1 MKLSCIKTLLIYKGM
16 PFWIFDQLRGVI
28 ERQQKL
34 DFFALRKKGK
44 MKHMIVKIV
53 KCYHQATWKQKK

>member
-1 MKLSCIKTLLIYKGM
+1 M
-16 PFWIFDQLRGVI
+16 PFQILDQLKGVI